1 MTHDDVEMHRKN
13 LALLIEKFRENLTLR
28 ELIHQLFPD
37 DWLQRIIAAESDP
50 TIQNLVTVQMAQILE
65 ADRRVKEILRM
76 TEGLNEGDELPH
88 KPTQKPH

>member
-1 MTHDDVEMHRKN
+1 MAGKHG
-13 LALLIEKFRENLTLR
+13 
-28 ELIHQLFPD
+28 
-37 DWLQRIIAAESDP
+37 S